1 MITSQFP
8 GKDNT
13 ASPDFPNYSGHG
25 SRYSVLAP
33 FFSFLST
40 LCLLKYAYNPPNLC
54 LLTHFWRIITR
65 FYNSF
70 AF

>member
-1 MITSQFP
+1 MVASQFS

-13 ASPDFPNYSGHG
+13 TLSDFPNYFVHG

-40 LCLLKYAYNPPNLC
+40 LCLLKYAYNP
-54 LLTHFWRIITR
+54 
-65 FYNSF
+65 F
-70 AF
+70 AL